1 MAKHSLKSTFYI
13 HNKLISTS
21 SITSLIS
28 ENNIFLL
35 IAEAETKYPYAVI
48 TRTRINSTNDNKD
61 FNTDEIGFNIRIW
74 SDKYD
79 EAVEIAD
86 AMRAALEGRVIE
98 TDDNEI
104 IDSITLTSSS
114 ESWTG
119 DAYLESIDFTAEI
132 Y

>member
-13 HNKLISTS
+13 HEKLIDTQSV
-21 SITSLIS
+21 INLID
-28 ENNIFLL
+28 EDNIFLL
-35 IAEAETKYPYAVI
+35 VAEAETDYPYAVI
-48 TRTRINSTNDNKD
+48 TRTRINSTNENKD

-119 DAYLESIDFTAEI
+119 DAYLESIDFTADI